1 MTPACLTTD
10 RSAPDGRLAT
20 YARSLAGAGYGGG
33 ESELAR
39 SPNLQSEIWALAV
52 SSREAGTA
60 HRSGDAGSVIGRL
73 ARAGIRLGFA
83 NPRTE
88 VCAFL
93 ERSGVQAVLG
103 DGALFTTLKSAV
115 EACASGGFAET
126 SETGTEPS
134 QAPAPGGFQFPQPVS
149 PLTLATHASLSVQRK
164 STTEV

>member
-10 RSAPDGRLAT
+10 HFAPDGRLAT

-39 SPNLQSEIWALAV
+39 SPALQSEIWALAV

-73 ARAGIRLGFA
+73 ARAGGIRLRFA
-83 NPRTE
+83 NRRTE
-88 VCAFL
+88 VCPFL

-103 DGALFTTLKSAV
+103 DGALFTTLKSA
-115 EACASGGFAET
+115 
-126 SETGTEPS
+126 
-134 QAPAPGGFQFPQPVS
+134 
-149 PLTLATHASLSVQRK
+149 HASLFVQRK